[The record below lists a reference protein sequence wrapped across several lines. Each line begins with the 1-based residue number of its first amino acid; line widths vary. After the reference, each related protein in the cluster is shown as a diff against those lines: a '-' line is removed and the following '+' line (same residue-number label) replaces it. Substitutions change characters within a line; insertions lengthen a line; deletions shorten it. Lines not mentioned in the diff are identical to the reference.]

1 MSNTKS
7 KAQKNKISLYT
18 ATSIVVAN
26 MIGTGVFTSL
36 GYQVIDIKSIL
47 PLLMLWIVG
56 GVTALCG
63 ALSYGELAASIPRSG
78 GEYHFLREIYHP
90 SIGFVAGWV
99 SATVGFAAP
108 TALAAMALGKYANSV
123 LPQVNPTYLAAFIV
137 VAVSILHG
145 TNKNFGSKF
154 QNLFT
159 TVKVI
164 LIALFIMAGFFIEVP
179 QNISL
184 LPVEGDFAT
193 LFSPAFAVSLIFVS
207 YAYTGW
213 NAAAYITGEMENPQV
228 NVPKALVQGTLL
240 VMVLYVL
247 LNFIFL
253 YTASMSSL
261 EGQVEIG
268 YISAIQIFGE
278 TGGKIMGLTIS
289 LLLISTVSAMVF
301 AGPRV
306 MQVMGEDIKIFRF
319 LSKTKNDIPQNA
331 VIFQGVL
338 TLVFIFSS
346 SFDQALT
353 FAGFT
358 LSLVTFLTVAGV
370 FVYRV
375 KKPELHR
382 PFKTPG
388 YPFTPFIFLCLVG
401 WTLVFILRDRPVE
414 SAAGLATV
422 SLGLLIYFLINKKS
436 D

>member
-1 MSNTKS
+1 MRS
-7 KAQKNKISLYT
+7 KKISLYT

-36 GYQVIDIKSIL
+36 GYQVIDIKSVF
-47 PLLMLWIVG
+47 PLLTLWVVG
-56 GVTALCG
+56 GITALCG
-63 ALSYGELAASIPRSG
+63 ALTYGELAASLPRSG
-78 GEYHFLREIYHP
+78 GEYNFLREIYHP
-90 SIGFVAGWV
+90 SIGFVSGWV

-108 TALAAMALGKYANSV
+108 TALAAMALGKYAESV
-123 LPQVNPTYLAAFIV
+123 LPQLNATYLAAIV
-137 VAVSILHG
+137 VVGLTILHAG
-145 TNKNFGSKF
+145 NKNFGSKF
-154 QNLFT
+154 QNMFT

-164 LIALFIMAGFFIEVP
+164 LIFLFIGAGFFIEIP
-179 QNISL
+179 QSITI
-184 LPVEGDFAT
+184 LPQPGDFEM
-193 LFSPAFAVSLIFVS
+193 LLSPAFAVSLIYVS

-213 NAAAYITGEMENPQV
+213 NAAAYISSEMENPKK
-228 NVPKALVQGTLL
+228 NVPLALFQGTLL

-278 TGGKIMGLTIS
+278 TGGKLMGITIS

-306 MQVMGEDIKIFRF
+306 MQVMGEDISFFRF
-319 LSKTKNDIPQNA
+319 LSKTKNDIPRNA
-331 VIFQGVL
+331 IIFQSVL
-338 TLVFIFSS
+338 TLLFIFSS

-358 LSLVTFLTVAGV
+358 LSLNTFLTVAGV
-370 FVYRV
+370 FVLRI
-375 KKPELHR
+375 KKPDLAR
-382 PFKTPG
+382 PFKVPG
-388 YPFTPFIFLCLVG
+388 YPITPLIFLILVG
-401 WTLVFILRDRPVE
+401 WTLIFILRDKPTE
-414 SAAGLATV
+414 SLIGLATV
-422 SLGLLIYFLINKKS
+422 SAGFLIYFLIVRNKKS

>member
-1 MSNTKS
+1 MSSNK
-7 KAQKNKISLYT
+7 KISLYT

-36 GYQVIDIKSIL
+36 GYQVIDIKTIF
-47 PLLMLWIVG
+47 PLLLLWVVG
-56 GVTALCG
+56 GITALCG

-90 SIGFVAGWV
+90 AIGFVAGWV

-108 TALAAMALGKYANSV
+108 TALAAIALGKYAESV
-123 LPQVNPTYLAAFIV
+123 IPSLNATYLAAIV
-137 VAVSILHG
+137 VVGLTVLHA
-145 TNKNFGSKF
+145 TNKYFGSKF

-164 LIALFIMAGFFIEVP
+164 LIFLFILAGFTIDSP
-179 QNISL
+179 QDISIL
-184 LPVEGDFAT
+184 SQAGDFEIVT
-193 LFSPAFAVSLIFVS
+193 SSAFAVSLIYVS

-213 NAAAYITGEMENPQV
+213 NAAVYITGEMKNPQK
-228 NVPKALVQGTLL
+228 NVPKALFQGTLL
-240 VMVLYVL
+240 VMILYVM
-247 LNFIFL
+247 LNFTFL
-253 YTASMSSL
+253 YTASMSSM

-289 LLLISTVSAMVF
+289 FLLISTVSAMVF

-306 MQVMGEDIKIFRF
+306 MQVMGEDIRFFKF
-319 LSKTKNDIPQNA
+319 LSFTKNGIPRNA
-331 VIFQGVL
+331 VVFQCII
-338 TLVFIFSS
+338 TLIFIFSA

-358 LSLVTFLTVAGV
+358 MSLVTFLTVTGV
-370 FVYRV
+370 FVLRV
-375 KKPELHR
+375 KKPDLHR

-388 YPFTPFIFLCLVG
+388 YPIIPFIFLSLVG
-401 WTLVFILRDRPVE
+401 WTLIFILRDKPVE
-414 SAAGLATV
+414 SLAGLATV
-422 SLGLLIYFLINKKS
+422 TVGLIVYFFIDKKS